1 MIKLTSTC
9 AFVKPVSVNAFKT
22 ISLYM
27 VFVPTIPSS
36 KNRSKIPLCHLRYE
50 YVSPLYF
57 LTKNNYYLAGSLL
70 EGTLWNLLLAG
81 ERGLFHKATSLAV
94 LDNASNQRHQ
104 TAQTTQTIILL
115 GYYPHSQL
123 RNTECY
129 PMRKCD
135 TGDCKYQTRKRRR
148 SLAEEISS
156 SIGFHMF
163 PMKDPCP

>member
-9 AFVKPVSVNAFKT
+9 AFVKPVSVDAFKT

-27 VFVPTIPSS
+27 VPVPTIPSS
-36 KNRSKIPLCHLRYE
+36 KKRSKIPLCHLRYE

-57 LTKNNYYLAGSLL
+57 LTKNNHYLAESLPD
-70 EGTLWNLLLAG
+70 GTLWNFSLAG
-81 ERGLFHKATSLAV
+81 ERVLFHKPISLAV

-148 SLAEEISS
+148 SLAGEISS
-156 SIGFHMF
+156 SSLPFF
-163 PMKDPCP
+163 